1 MSVAVGVLVAAA
13 VVVLTA
19 PVAGRLRVVGAP
31 GTEIGRE
38 RATGPEGAT
47 GAGRSAGPVLS
58 TSRRPGGDRASP
70 GTARGA
76 GRRRRP
82 APEDLASVLHAVAAR
97 VRAGAPPGAAWGA
110 VLGQTVTGDVPA
122 ADVLVAVVGD
132 RAATRAR
139 VRAVVAG
146 AHVAAETGA
155 PLADV
160 LEHLADAVAADA
172 EQAGELESA
181 LAGPRATARVLAALP
196 VLGLLV
202 GAGMGARPWD
212 VLTDGGPG
220 TVLAVTGIGLLVG
233 GQVWV
238 RALLRRAAAP

>member
-1 MSVAVGVLVAAA
+1 MSVVVGVLVAVA
-13 VVVLTA
+13 VVVLPA
-19 PVAGRLRVVGAP
+19 PAAGRLRVVAGP
-31 GTEIGRE
+31 GWM
-38 RATGPEGAT
+38 TGPGRASVVGRSARSGLAGASGRP
-47 GAGRSAGPVLS
+47 GAGRGSSGAP
-58 TSRRPGGDRASP
+58 
-70 GTARGA
+70 RGA
-76 GRRRRP
+76 AGGRRRA
-82 APEDLASVLHAVAAR
+82 APEDLASVLHAVSAR

-122 ADVLVAVVGD
+122 VEALTAVVGD
-132 RAATRAR
+132 RSATRAR
-139 VRAVVAG
+139 ARAVVAG

-212 VLTDGGPG
+212 VLTDGGFG
-220 TVLAVTGIGLLVG
+220 SAVAVTGVGLLVA

-238 RALLRRAAAP
+238 QALLRRAAAP